1 MASIIMNPELRYI
14 YKRLLFDFVKENKWL
29 ILLYTILILGT
40 YPLIT
45 VGSSKLFA
53 QLVESLGKK
62 ISFKTKPYESTYGI
76 VIALSVL
83 MTITSIIFFFQY
95 YLERKLFPA
104 FIKYVGVNLRKGA
117 LYSRSENFEKIK
129 IGEFLSM
136 MNKTI
141 ENLELLMYNIWNKVI
156 PISLTVIAICIYYF
170 YLNPKLGILM
180 LFIEIIRFVI
190 IIYNGSNYRNVTS
203 DKYTNFYDI
212 SQIFAN
218 TFENSFNI
226 TINNKIKS
234 EAEKQVKLA
243 DSYNIYVDKE
253 MNSKSTY
260 MTSSYIIGI
269 VSFILKFFYSYFLF
283 RRGKLNLDQILTI
296 TFIEGRMIQAWTEL
310 DFVLLNVFKIF
321 GNIDSGKDIIYKCL
335 IETDGCDSNQTV
347 NSGQIEI
354 TNLMYKDI
362 LNIKSHTFIA
372 DSNYLIKGK
381 SGSGKSTLVSLIMR
395 MKQISSGTIQIG
407 NMNLNDLCVLS
418 LRNIIVLVPQENYL
432 FNNVTI
438 MDNLKYGT
446 NLNEKSIN
454 DILEKYN
461 FFPGKNINSFKVTDD
476 NLSGGLRR
484 RIIVLRGIFRAL
496 DNKCK
501 IIILDEPFAGLD
513 AEISYHLLKLMY
525 EKINGNKTII
535 IIEHTIESGT
545 GEVNVFNQKQY
556 SDANLT
562 LNFDVDTN
570 LTFNF
575 NVVDMN
581 TINSVNSIN

>member
-1 MASIIMNPELRYI
+1 MNPELRYI